1 MKQAIGLAVS
11 GTEVRL
17 AHLVNHK
24 GQIKIQGLERARLK
38 TTLESQ
44 RSDDEKA
51 RAGETEGKDAFGL
64 KENSGDK
71 EAGSGYTSDSGNLEI
86 IFRLLEKY
94 TKQKTK
100 IAFNV
105 PLSMVNYQ
113 RQDLAATTVERK
125 GDAYKDADS
134 SLGYELIKAHDGATL
149 KMSYEKLPP
158 TMVLMQDV
166 NGFLKGNLFLAL
178 MDSTEVALANLA
190 RRSHELDAGKVTAIV
205 YIEDDFTRLVFLR
218 GKDLFHVS
226 SVIHDNTASP
236 DILEVIY
243 RKLLYEL
250 DEAKIPEI
258 SAIMLAGKS
267 NRIDAAKFFATY
279 FPTVKVAYLS
289 SDALEGMS
297 AAERQRGTFS
307 EFAVPISLAWKTLD
321 PKSPFFIP
329 TNLLP
334 QDLLDQQQVLKL
346 NYHGYILLALT
357 GLVAFVMAWQI
368 GKLRTDINLTRAK
381 NSQLERQI
389 SNNQT
394 TVDRVFALD
403 DQCKRLSKNL
413 ELSDSLGRGHDEFIT
428 FLKKLN
434 ASVERAGNVWVDEIV
449 KRADGFSVK
458 GSALSR
464 ESIPLFAEKL
474 ENANLRQVTRVEN
487 ENSKRKSFRF
497 DLERRSVSGTIKTAD
512 QGLSNIDDGRYASNG
527 KFIIS
532 KEETR
537 TDFPPTASTKQD
549 DSLTSQ
555 PTVITPAR
563 GEAKPNSRTAVPPA
577 VVRETTA
584 AKSANGQANA
594 VRPNQP
600 PLTAPISSVRKPEIP
615 ASTERAKLE
624 NKPANKLVENKPANK
639 VAENKPA
646 AGNSDVKSFAVA
658 EKSSSGTISAES
670 KRSGERAVENLATP
684 SVKAGNDRPNVST
697 SLSTAKS
704 SSPAVPPSTASKPME
719 APPEIY
725 RGYSIQ
731 AATSHTKDLAE
742 QFAVAYRKQGHDAAV
757 ESYYDERTGTTRY
770 RVLVGIFNS
779 RPAAEKK
786 AAQMAGLLMKDY
798 RVVGMK

>member
-17 AHLVNHK
+17 AHLVNHN

-38 TTLESQ
+38 TTLESRQ
-44 RSDDEKA
+44 PDEQKA
-51 RAGETEGKDAFGL
+51 KAEEGEGKDAFGL
-64 KENSGDK
+64 KENLGDK
-71 EAGSGYTSDSGNLEI
+71 ESSSGYVSDSGNLEI

-125 GDAYKDADS
+125 GDASKDMDS
-134 SLGYELIKAHDGATL
+134 SLGHELIKAHDGATL
-149 KMSYEKLPP
+149 KMTYEKLPP

-190 RRSHELDAGKVTAIV
+190 RRSNELDAGKVTAIV

-267 NRIDAAKFFATY
+267 NRIDAANFFATY

-289 SDALEGMS
+289 SDAMAGMS
-297 AAERQRGTFS
+297 AAEMQRGTFS

-357 GLVAFVMAWQI
+357 GLVAFFTAWQI

-381 NSQLERQI
+381 NSHLERQI
-389 SNNQT
+389 SSNQT
-394 TVDRVFALD
+394 TVDHVFALD

-413 ELSDSLGRGHDEFIT
+413 ELSDSLGRGHDEFLA

-458 GSALSR
+458 GSSLSR
-464 ESIPLFAEKL
+464 ETIPLFAEKL

-487 ENSKRKSFRF
+487 GKRKSFRF
-497 DLERRSVSGTIKTAD
+497 DLERGTVSGAIKTAE

-532 KEETR
+532 KDGAPA
-537 TDFPPTASTKQD
+537 DFPPTTSTKQD
-549 DSLTSQ
+549 DSLTNQ
-555 PTVITPAR
+555 PTVINPAR
-563 GEAKPNSRTAVPPA
+563 DDAKLSSRNATPPPP

-584 AKSANGQANA
+584 AKSANGRANSGA
-594 VRPNQP
+594 VNQP
-600 PLTAPISSVRKPEIP
+600 APVLPTRKPETP
-615 ASTERAKLE
+615 AANERTKIE
-624 NKPANKLVENKPANK
+624 D
-639 VAENKPA
+639 KPA
-646 AGNSDVKSFAVA
+646 AKFA
-658 EKSSSGTISAES
+658 EKKSTAQFAENQPAAKNGEAKTPGVMEKSNSGTISAES
-670 KRSGERAVENLATP
+670 KTTSKRVANNFTP
-684 SVKAGNDRPNVST
+684 PAAAGAERPNVSK
-697 SLSTAKS
+697 SLSTAES
-704 SSPAVPPSTASKPME
+704 SSPAVPPSTVSKPMD

-725 RGYSIQ
+725 RGYSIE
-731 AATSHTKDLAE
+731 AATSHTKGLAE